1 MAKYIH
7 MMIRVL
13 DENRSKTFY
22 EDAFGFKSPFGNS
35 WMSVSADEVAAQGD
49 EDHGV

>member
-22 EDAFGFKSPFGNS
+22 ENAFGFKSLSGEI
-35 WMSVSADEVAAQGD
+35 MRIERLL
-49 EDHGV
+49 